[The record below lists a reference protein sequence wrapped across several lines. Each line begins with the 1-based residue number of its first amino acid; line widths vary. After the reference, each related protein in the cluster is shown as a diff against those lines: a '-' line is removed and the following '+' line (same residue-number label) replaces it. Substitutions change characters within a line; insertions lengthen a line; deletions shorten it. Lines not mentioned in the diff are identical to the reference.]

1 MNPAESNRPIASAD
15 RGADARPRDMVVF
28 VSIAAGL
35 GGSTRSLSNVLGG
48 LPSTVQR
55 VIVAPQSGPFLNLV
69 RDRNLADLHIAIPKP
84 DDRRVRRLSRSIA
97 AARIARFA
105 WRRRREITAI
115 HANGLQEVALVAFAS
130 FISRVRT
137 VMWIHDFEVY
147 PWTRRLGPGIRW
159 LLRNRP
165 VEWLAVSSTARR
177 MIAEA
182 GLASEADVTIVTN
195 PIDPDDVVGD
205 RPAPSDVFTIGFIA
219 AADRRKGFH
228 LLPEID
234 RLLADLPIRW
244 EFFTGAAQEA
254 DDPVWAALR
263 ALPSDRAVFNG
274 KVADVRTAYA
284 RCDVVLCP
292 SLKESFCRVAAEAML
307 NGIPVVASDIP
318 PLRELL
324 GDDEAGL
331 LFPVEDATAAAASLR
346 RLASD
351 RDLRERLGAKGR
363 ERSSAFHPD
372 HVVQQLSE
380 AYGIR

>member
-1 MNPAESNRPIASAD
+1 M
-15 RGADARPRDMVVF
+15 VF

-35 GGSTRSLSNVLGG
+35 GGSTRSLSNVLSG
-48 LPSTVQR
+48 LPSTVCR
-55 VIVAPQSGPFLNLV
+55 VIVAPKSGSFLDLLS
-69 RDRNLADLHIAIPKP
+69 DRKLADLHIPIPKP
-84 DDRRVRRLSRSIA
+84 DDRRLRRLSRIVA

-105 WRRRREITAI
+105 WRRRHEITAI
-115 HANGLQEVALVAFAS
+115 HANGLQEVSLVAFAT
-130 FISRVRT
+130 FISQVRT

-147 PWTRRLGPGIRW
+147 PWTRRLGPALRW
-159 LLRNRP
+159 LLRDRP
-165 VEWLAVSSTARR
+165 VEWLAVSTTARR

-182 GLASEADVTIVTN
+182 GLASEAAVKIVTN

-205 RPAPSDVFTIGFIA
+205 RRAASDVFTIGFIA

-244 EFFTGAAQEA
+244 EFFTGATLEA
-254 DDPVWAALR
+254 GDPVWAALR
-263 ALPSDRAVFNG
+263 ALPTERAVFNG
-274 KVADVRTAYA
+274 KVADVRTAYS

-292 SLKESFCRVAAEAML
+292 SLKESFCRVAAESML

-324 GDDEAGL
+324 GNDEAGL
-331 LFPVEDATAAAASLR
+331 LFPVADAAAAAGSLR
-346 RLASD
+346 RLAAD
-351 RDLRERLGAKGR
+351 PGLRERLGAAGR

-372 HVVQQLSE
+372 RVVQQLSE
-380 AYGIR
+380 AYGIQ